1 MNALAV
7 VMTVVASIIV
17 GIGTAI
23 IAARSQAPK
32 IKADAAATAVAAVV
46 EVVEQ
51 LRIERVE
58 LRQRIEHLE
67 QQDRDREREIAELR
81 EAERQCVERIRRYE
95 RLLAEHGLSLG
106 D

>member
-1 MNALAV
+1 MSPLAV
-7 VMTVVASIIV
+7 ALTVIGTIIV
-17 GIGTAI
+17 GIGGAI

-32 IKADAAATAVAAVV
+32 IQADAAATAVAAVV

-51 LRIERVE
+51 LRIERAD
-58 LRQRIEHLE
+58 LLHRIEHLE
-67 QQDRDREREIAELR
+67 QQDRHKEIEIAELR

-95 RLLAEHGLSLG
+95 RLLADHGIALG

>member
-1 MNALAV
+1 MNAL
-7 VMTVVASIIV
+7 TVVLTVLASIVV

-46 EVVEQ
+46 QVVEQ

-58 LRQRIEHLE
+58 LLGRIEHLE
-67 QQDRDREREIAELR
+67 RQDQRKEMEIAELR
-81 EAERQCVERIRRYE
+81 EAERKCVERIRRYE
-95 RLLAEHGLSLG
+95 QLLAEHGLSLG